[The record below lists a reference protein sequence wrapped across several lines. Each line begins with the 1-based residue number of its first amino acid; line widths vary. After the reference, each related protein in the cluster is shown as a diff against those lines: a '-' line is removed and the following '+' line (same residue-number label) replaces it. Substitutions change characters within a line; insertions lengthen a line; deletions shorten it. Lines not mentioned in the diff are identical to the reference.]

1 MGGEKGGR
9 GGGGEGEDKRERV
22 SEPWQ
27 PATLEYARRVFRRS
41 GRVSVSP
48 ASLGA
53 SGRISNVDF
62 PSPSPIH
69 AIQSPH
75 TDPSVTDRFPEP
87 FHRTRP
93 LFPALPTPP
102 PARSL
107 AGSVSPFLPDVAA
120 ISLAFQQRGGVDT
133 RTTQYDLFRSPRP
146 GVTARP
152 GVLPSAC
159 FG

>member
-1 MGGEKGGR
+1 MGGE
-9 GGGGEGEDKRERV
+9 EEEEERERI
-22 SEPWQ
+22 
-27 PATLEYARRVFRRS
+27 R
-41 GRVSVSP
+41 GRERQ
-48 ASLGA
+48 SLGSRRLWNTPA
-53 SGRISNVDF
+53 VFSGGVDEY
-62 PSPSPIH
+62 
-69 AIQSPH
+69 
-75 TDPSVTDRFPEP
+75 PSVTDRFPEP